1 MIENK
6 EFFFVSNKLIKITTT
21 YHNERDISHILELH
35 PDLCNNIIDRECFIK
50 SLLDTKILDSGIAD
64 ENYKTI
70 TFSARSVKPL
80 KEFLN
85 LKKECITPI
94 EYNLWIHML
103 WSLEKQQDYLNK
115 NYCGFYKLHLDDI
128 IVINET
134 FFICVNPKL
143 IMNII
148 KGKFRFYSPFDRSGF
163 VSPEIAN
170 LTFVPAEISIKTFYY
185 SLGALTLYCMYDYN
199 VCDGSLKEIDKT
211 QMVYKKIVELTKDI
225 QFTKLYWSLM
235 RSLCV
240 ESDKRVLL
248 FV

>member
-1 MIENK
+1 MSENK
-6 EFFFVSNKLIKITTT
+6 EFFFMPNKLIKITS
-21 YHNERDISHILELH
+21 HRNEGGNLNTLELM
-35 PDLCNNIIDRECFIK
+35 PELCNNAIDRECFIK
-50 SLLDTKILDSGIAD
+50 SLLETKILDSGITD

-70 TFSARSVKPL
+70 TFSARSVKTL
-80 KEFLN
+80 QDFLN
-85 LKKECITPI
+85 FKKECKTPV
-94 EYNLWIHML
+94 EYNTWIHML
-103 WSLEKQQDYLNK
+103 WSLEKQQEYLNQ

-134 FFICVNPKL
+134 FFICVNPKV
-143 IMNII
+143 IMDIV
-148 KGKFRFYSPFDRSGF
+148 KGKFRFYSPFNRVGF

-170 LTFVPAEISIKTFYY
+170 LTFVPAEISTKTFYY

-199 VCDGSLKEIDKT
+199 ICDGSLKEIDKT